1 MAVGAAEATNVPSG
15 EAEHRVAGVSDPG
28 RSPGP
33 TWPCS
38 IAVDVGGTF
47 TDLVLVDAVGAASTV
62 KVPSVPSDPSQGALD
77 ALDELAERIDR
88 PVTEI
93 LEQCRRFVHGS
104 TVATNAILEHKLAPV
119 GLLTTEGFRD
129 ALEIRRGIRA
139 DQWDH
144 RTPWPPVVVPRHRRH
159 GIGGRLDRDGVE
171 LEPIDRPALDR
182 AIDALAADEVD
193 TVAICL
199 LHSYR
204 NPAHERRVAE
214 VVRGRWPGVR
224 TVVSSELVP
233 LVGEY
238 ERTSTTV
245 INAGLVPI
253 VGRYLDRL
261 AAELTARGLAGP
273 LLLMQSNGGTVPLD
287 AVAARPV
294 DLVLSGPA
302 AVGGALRS
310 ISDRRPGS
318 LVSMEIGGTS
328 CDVAVSF
335 GRPDRTG
342 TTSTDEVPVLD
353 GLELGGYHLK
363 VASVDVHSVG
373 AGGGTI
379 ARVDRAGLLQVGP
392 QGAGSD
398 PGPACYGRGGVEA
411 TATDAHLLLG
421 RLASGQGAGG
431 VLDLDAELATAAVE
445 RGVADPLGLRVEAA
459 AAGVIEIL
467 ETHLRQAVE
476 TITVE
481 RGRDPATMTLVAGG
495 GAGGLHGSPVARAL
509 GCRHL
514 VVPAR
519 AGVFCATG
527 MLRAD
532 LRRDRS
538 RSILADLAEIAGP
551 ELEAAIEVEVET
563 LLALVA
569 REWPTGVQPAVGRH
583 VELRYPGQLWSV
595 RVSAEKGAVD
605 AAVLRKRF
613 EARYRSLYGHI
624 QPDGP
629 LEVTGIAVV
638 AVGSSTPPPSP
649 ATEVEVR
656 PGPDPSGHRRCWL
669 GTVGGWAEVA
679 VYRGSDLRPGHRLD
693 GPYLIDA
700 ETTTVLGLPGDRLT
714 VAADGDLEVEL
725 A

>member
-1 MAVGAAEATNVPSG
+1 MCRHRKPP
-15 EAEHRVAGVSDPG
+15 HRVAVVTDPG
-28 RSPGP
+28 RSLGP
-33 TWPCS
+33 SWPCS

-47 TDLVLVDAVGAASTV
+47 TDLVLVDDAGAAVTV
-62 KVPSVPSDPSQGALD
+62 KVPSVPTDPSQGVLD
-77 ALDELAERIDR
+77 ALDELVDRLGR
-88 PVTEI
+88 PVEEI
-93 LEQCRRFVHGS
+93 LGRCQRFVHGS
-104 TVATNAILEHKLAPV
+104 TVATNAVLEHKLAPV
-119 GLLTTEGFRD
+119 GLLTTAGFRD

-144 RTPWPPVVVPRHRRH
+144 RAPWPPVVVPRHRRH
-159 GIGGRLDRDGVE
+159 GIGGRLDRDGDE
-171 LEPIDRPALDR
+171 LEPLARPDLDR
-182 AIDALAADEVD
+182 AIEMLATDEVA
-193 TVAICL
+193 TVAICF

-204 NPAHERRVAE
+204 NPAHEQAAAE
-214 VVRGRWPGVR
+214 VVRSRWPGVR

-261 AAELTARGLAGP
+261 AAELADRGLDGP
-273 LLLMQSNGGTVPLD
+273 LLLLQSNGGTVPLD

-310 ISDRRPGS
+310 ISDRRPGP

-328 CDVAVSF
+328 CDVAVSL
-335 GRPDRTG
+335 GRSGDAETG
-342 TTSTDEVPVLD
+342 DVPVLD

-379 ARVDRAGLLQVGP
+379 ARVDRAGMLQVGP

-398 PGPACYGRGGVEA
+398 PGPACYGRGGSEA

-421 RLASGQGAGG
+421 RLASGPGAGG
-431 VLDLDAELATAAVE
+431 VLDLDRDLARAAIQ
-445 RGVADPLGLRVEAA
+445 RGVAEPLGLDAEAA
-459 AAGVIEIL
+459 AAGIIEVL

-509 GCRHL
+509 GCANL

-538 RSILADLAEIAGP
+538 RSILADLASIAGP
-551 ELEAAIEVEVET
+551 ALDAAIEAEVET

-569 REWPTGVQPAVGRH
+569 REWPVGAEPLVWRH

-595 RVSAEKGAVD
+595 RVSVEASGTD
-605 AAVLRKRF
+605 AAVLRQRF
-613 EARYRSLYGHI
+613 ETRYRALYGHI

-629 LEVTGIAVV
+629 LEVTGVAVV
-638 AVGSSTPPPSP
+638 AVGSTDHTTPPAARP
-649 ATEVEVR
+649 AAR
-656 PGPDPSGHRRCWL
+656 PAPPRRGHRRCWL
-669 GTVGGWAEVA
+669 GPVAGWAEVD
-679 VYRGSDLRPGHRLD
+679 VYRGNDLEPGHRLA

-714 VAADGDLEVEL
+714 VAPDGDLEVEL
-725 A
+725 T

>member
-1 MAVGAAEATNVPSG
+1 MCRWLG
-15 EAEHRVAGVSDPG
+15 EEHRVAGVTDPG
-28 RSPGP
+28 PATGP
-33 TWPCS
+33 SWPCS

-47 TDLVLVDAVGAASTV
+47 TDLVLVDATGAAVTV
-62 KVPSVPSDPSQGALD
+62 KVPSVPADPSQGALD
-77 ALDELAERIDR
+77 ALDELAERVDR
-88 PVTEI
+88 PVTDI
-93 LEQCRRFVHGS
+93 LGRCQRFVHGS

-159 GIGGRLDRDGVE
+159 GVGGRLDRDGEE
-171 LEPIDRPALDR
+171 LEPVDRPALDR
-182 AIDALAADEVD
+182 AIDALAADGVD
-193 TVAICL
+193 TVAVCL

-204 NPAHERRVAE
+204 NPAHEQQVAE
-214 VVRGRWPGVR
+214 VVRGRWPGGT

-261 AAELTARGLAGP
+261 AAELGARGLDGP
-273 LLLMQSNGGTVPLD
+273 LLLLQSNGGTVPLD

-310 ISDRRPGS
+310 ISDRRPGA

-328 CDVAVSF
+328 CDVAVSL
-335 GRPDRTG
+335 GRPDRPG
-342 TTSTDEVPVLD
+342 EIGATTTEEVPVLD

-411 TATDAHLLLG
+411 TATDAHLVLG
-421 RLASGQGAGG
+421 RLASGRGAGG
-431 VLDLDAELATAAVE
+431 VLDLDADLASAAVD
-445 RGVADPLGLRVEAA
+445 RGVAGPLGLDVEAA
-459 AAGVIEIL
+459 AAGIIEIL

-481 RGRDPATMTLVAGG
+481 RGRDPSTMTLVAGG

-509 GCRHL
+509 GCGSL

-538 RSILADLAEIAGP
+538 RSILADLSRIAGP
-551 ELEAAIEVEVET
+551 ELEAAIEAEVET
-563 LLALVA
+563 LLAMVV
-569 REWPTGVQPAVGRH
+569 REWPTGVQPTIGRH

-595 RVSAEKGAVD
+595 RVPAEEGAVG
-605 AAVLRKRF
+605 AAVLRDRF

-649 ATEVEVR
+649 AREVEVR
-656 PGPDPSGHRRCWL
+656 PGPAPSGRRRCWL
-669 GTVGGWAEVA
+669 GPSAGWSEVA
-679 VYRGSDLRPGHRLD
+679 VHRGRDLQPGHLLD

-700 ETTTVLGLPGDRLT
+700 ETTTVLGLPGDRLV

-725 A
+725 T